1 MVAIRDRGTEK
12 SRLGSYHGPDF
23 LGLRLCKGRQ
33 MVLFDDVE
41 GIFNRDE
48 VFLKRECPKAEGFG
62 ADIFGR

>member
-1 MVAIRDRGTEK
+1 MVAIRDRGTGK

-48 VFLKRECPKAEGFG
+48 VFLKGEFPEEEGSE
-62 ADIFGR
+62 ANIFGR